1 MNPADP
7 LNPVIQELII
17 DSIDV
22 PNGTYICKNTWPNEA
37 RVTVPIT
44 YTPGQM
50 AVEEA
55 FYIKI
60 LEFCKYTPFPLTF
73 FNFHLLHISLSHL
86 PSLQH
91 FPNKIVRYIESIEPA
106 RYLHNI

>member
-1 MNPADP
+1 METHCTNPTIEYCSGTVIKTKKSLRNAVYVDKLCPVFTTDMNPTGLRGPD
-7 LNPVIQELII
+7 PVIHALII

-60 LEFCKYTPFPLTF
+60 RL
-73 FNFHLLHISLSHL
+73 
-86 PSLQH
+86 
-91 FPNKIVRYIESIEPA
+91 
-106 RYLHNI
+106 

>member
-1 MNPADP
+1 MDKLCPVFTTDMNPGDP
-7 LNPVIQELII
+7 LNPVMHALII

-60 LEFCKYTPFPLTF
+60 RLK
-73 FNFHLLHISLSHL
+73 NFVNVL
-86 PSLQH
+86 PVH
-91 FPNKIVRYIESIEPA
+91 
-106 RYLHNI
+106 

>member
-1 MNPADP
+1 MDGLCPVFTTDMNPTGSRGPDP
-7 LNPVIQELII
+7 VFHTLII

-44 YTPGQM
+44 HTPGQM
-50 AVEEA
+50 TVEEA

-60 LEFCKYTPFPLTF
+60 TK
-73 FNFHLLHISLSHL
+73 
-86 PSLQH
+86 
-91 FPNKIVRYIESIEPA
+91 
-106 RYLHNI
+106 